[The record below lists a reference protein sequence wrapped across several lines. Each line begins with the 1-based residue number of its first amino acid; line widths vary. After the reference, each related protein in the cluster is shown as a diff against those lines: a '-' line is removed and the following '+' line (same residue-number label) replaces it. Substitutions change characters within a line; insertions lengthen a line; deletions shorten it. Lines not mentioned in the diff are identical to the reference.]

1 MESSRSESGKTL
13 ALFAVLA
20 GHLPLTLKAKT
31 AHGDDEVA
39 FTLTYVQSPHLVTLS
54 SAATHFVKTPDWRQ
68 VLEKTRAEDVFE
80 SVSESQGPRP
90 SAAVRVDSALCSA
103 TAHFFKLC
111 CERMLPVAWTGS
123 RPCWLR
129 AGPPG
134 NSRPLGIP
142 QRVVQHDARDS
153 HQSCTILC
161 LRGLDMNRDMFGLD
175 PLRGE
180 SQDHGGHSSSNSS
193 LSRLVPARLGGSSSA
208 GPSPARRSRR
218 EMHSSS
224 SLSDSFPAVYT
235 RTAS

>member
-1 MESSRSESGKTL
+1 MFSVWGGDDSLSEISCLHREYEELIVFWRYRWAQLSSKPTKKVFLAGAVLESSRSESGKTS

-129 AGPPG
+129 TGPPG

-161 LRGLDMNRDMFGLD
+161 C
-175 PLRGE
+175 
-180 SQDHGGHSSSNSS
+180 
-193 LSRLVPARLGGSSSA
+193 AA
-208 GPSPARRSRR
+208 W
-218 EMHSSS
+218 
-224 SLSDSFPAVYT
+224 T
-235 RTAS
+235 